1 MSPKSAAILTDPHPA
16 GHIVYPYT
24 DETQVADAVSLFTS
38 AGLRKGESVLLVIS
52 NSHRDPIRHLEAQ
65 GFDLTALEAAGQLT
79 WQDSH
84 DLLSTFMFDG
94 IIDEHVFK
102 TKIGGL
108 IEKVKAGRE
117 TENRPVRV
125 FGEMV
130 NAIWKTCPQ
139 ATERLERL
147 WNDVIEAHSVP
158 LLCAYSLV
166 GAKPNALPHSLM
178 ECHSHAVA

>member
-24 DETQVADAVSLFTS
+24 DETQVAEAVSLFAS
-38 AGLRKGESVLLVIS
+38 AGLRKGESVLLLIS
-52 NSHRDPIRHLEAQ
+52 GHHRDPICHRLEAQ
-65 GFDLTALEAAGQLT
+65 GFDLRELEAAGQLI
-79 WQDSH
+79 WKDSH

-108 IEKVKAGRE
+108 IEKAKAGRK

-130 NAIWKTCPQ
+130 NEIWKTFPT
-139 ATERLERL
+139 ATERLEQL
-147 WNDVIEAHSVP
+147 WNDVIETHAVP

-166 GAKPNALPHSLM
+166 GAKPNALPHSLL
-178 ECHSHAVA
+178 ECIPKR